1 VGYDHGAARDF
12 FIGLSLSE
20 RRRAERLATSGQ
32 RLTYPDEVRLTK
44 AFLYW
49 SLASGATKRARLDPL
64 ISVLVDLSLVVV
76 SVLARQYIL
85 TTAFVCLIPVAL
97 WSDRR
102 RKNRRRRYLRTAAA
116 NGWRFRPPS
125 AGIPNSGGRAAD

>member
-1 VGYDHGAARDF
+1 MGYDRGAARDF

-20 RRRAERLATSGQ
+20 RRRAERLATSGR
-32 RLTYPDEVRLTK
+32 RLTDPDEARLTK
-44 AFLYW
+44 SFLHW

-85 TTAFVCLIPVAL
+85 TAAFVCLIPIAL
-97 WSDRR
+97 WSDHR
-102 RKNRRRRYLRTAAA
+102 RKDRRRRYLRTGARWSCRASAAA
-116 NGWRFRPPS
+116 RRDP
-125 AGIPNSGGRAAD
+125 